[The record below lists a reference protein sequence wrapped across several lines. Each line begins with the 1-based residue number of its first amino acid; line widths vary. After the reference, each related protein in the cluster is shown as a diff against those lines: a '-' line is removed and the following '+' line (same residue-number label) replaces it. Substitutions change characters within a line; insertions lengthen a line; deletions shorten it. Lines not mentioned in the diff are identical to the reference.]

1 MCAVTESGRDCGG
14 VSVGEVREW
23 ESSRSV
29 GMCAC
34 RNAGYFDLYRLV
46 GSWNAVERRGSTGA
60 NVVYWNIG
68 WRADKRGSRREQNNT
83 VP

>member
-1 MCAVTESGRDCGG
+1 
-14 VSVGEVREW
+14 
-23 ESSRSV
+23 
-29 GMCAC
+29 MCAC
-34 RNAGYFDLYRLV
+34 RNAGYFYLYRLV